1 MAVVESPKA
10 PVQLIV
16 LKTDVLMGIQVSIYL
31 AISQS
36 LTIPGWQALLVQ
48 PRADSS
54 RSLKACVWF
63 LHCQLTARRSGRPP
77 DLSVSAGLCKRWP
90 NRARRGNISTYL
102 VRIEYLRT
110 RIARVWSLRKMACHS
125 GRLKSGSAL
134 PHYSSSPLTYFHS
147 LGVSFSVHR
156 QHSPSMADILVTP
169 EDRPYNNP
177 SIHLRRSGMA
187 TSTPRI

>member
-63 LHCQLTARRSGRPP
+63 ISPL
-77 DLSVSAGLCKRWP
+77 
-90 NRARRGNISTYL
+90 STYSTA
-102 VRIEYLRT
+102 LRP
-110 RIARVWSLRKMACHS
+110 AS
-125 GRLKSGSAL
+125 
-134 PHYSSSPLTYFHS
+134 
-147 LGVSFSVHR
+147 
-156 QHSPSMADILVTP
+156 
-169 EDRPYNNP
+169 
-177 SIHLRRSGMA
+177 
-187 TSTPRI
+187 